1 MNDSHGLKFTESGQ
15 LVVSKALV
23 STSDIHNNGLRFR
36 SDGALLIT
44 TESSATTYH
53 STNPSFEQSG
63 GTVVVRQN
71 YIKNPSFESDTSGW
85 SSSNSFL
92 RRYINPATPYG
103 SYSALLFPSSTNT
116 AQTVQSLS
124 ASERPMKGNVSF
136 GASLPS
142 KSTVDTAGLT
152 VIIEKAGSPW
162 TNYFGGTKTVTVT
175 KNWQRFN
182 FNYTAPEEDASANAN
197 VIFRIDNG
205 ANNAPNGIHIDGIKI
220 EDTLADLPYFD
231 GSMNDGFD
239 TASLRTVWTGTP
251 DNSPSFLEGVSPVGI
266 TSSSSPIWQSVDNPK
281 SGSKI
286 ARALIKQPS
295 TDFGVIDTRT
305 VAAGSTITATMNIR
319 SASSPTI
326 QPQWNS
332 SAGLWLAQAGQ
343 SITLSPGWNTI
354 TRERV
359 TTTSNEGLGFNVNAP
374 VGGVVDVDDHMV
386 TKQGAGGVLYSS
398 AGRMVDSDG
407 RLYVSLDPVEN
418 DDISSHGLKFRSDG
432 ALRVTTNAVQA
443 NDEFSN
449 GLCFASDGAVRV
461 IIK

>member
-63 GTVVVRQN
+63 GTVVVRRN
-71 YIKNPSFESDTSGW
+71 YIKNPSFESNTSGW
-85 SSSNSFL
+85 SSANGSL
-92 RRYINPATPYG
+92 TRYIDSTAPYG
-103 SYSALLFPSSTNT
+103 RCLALLLPFGTNM
-116 AQTVQSLS
+116 AQIVQTLS
-124 ASERPMKGNVSF
+124 ASERPMKGNFSF
-136 GASLPS
+136 GAGLSS
-142 KSTVDTAGLT
+142 RSTVDSASLT
-152 VIIEKAGSPW
+152 VLLEKTNSPW
-162 TNYFGGTKTVTVT
+162 TNYLDGAKTVTVT

-182 FNYTAPEEDASANAN
+182 FNYTVPEKDASASMN

-205 ANNAPNGIHIDGIKI
+205 TNNAPNGVRIDGIKI
-220 EDTLADLPYFD
+220 EDTLADLLYFD

-239 TASLRTVWTGTP
+239 TASLRTVWTGAP
-251 DNSPSFLEGVSPVGI
+251 NNSPSFLEGDSPVGI
-266 TSSSSPIWQSVDNPK
+266 FSPSSPIWQSVDNPK

-286 ARALIKQPS
+286 ARALIKQPA
-295 TDFGVIDTRT
+295 TDFRVIDTRT
-305 VAAGSTITATMNIR
+305 VAAGSTVTATMNIR
-319 SASSPTI
+319 SADSPTI

-332 SAGLWLAQAGQ
+332 SVGLWLAQAGQ

-359 TTTSNEGLGFNVNAP
+359 TTTPNEGLGFNINAS
-374 VGGVVDVDDHMV
+374 VGSVVDVDDHMI

-398 AGRMVDSDG
+398 AGRMVDSGG
-407 RLYVSLDPVEN
+407 RLYVSLDPAGSDN
-418 DDISSHGLKFRSDG
+418 ISSHGLKFRSDG
-432 ALRVTTNAVQA
+432 ALRITTNAVQA

-449 GLCFASDGAVRV
+449 GLRFASDGAVRV